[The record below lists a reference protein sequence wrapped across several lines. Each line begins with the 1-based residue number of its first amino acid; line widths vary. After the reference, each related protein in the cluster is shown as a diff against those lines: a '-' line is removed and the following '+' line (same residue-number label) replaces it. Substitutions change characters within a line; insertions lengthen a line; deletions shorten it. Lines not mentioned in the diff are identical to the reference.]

1 MGSWKTPD
9 SGLTQQQVQQ
19 RIELGHVNEL
29 PPTSG
34 RSVWDII
41 RANVFT
47 RINCILAVL
56 FAVVLYT
63 GSIVNGAFG
72 LLIIANSIVGIIQ
85 ELRAKRTLDK
95 LSIVGRAKPMVI
107 RDGEPAREI
116 DRESVVLDDLI
127 EVGPGDQIVVDGI
140 LRYASDVA
148 VDESSLTGESDA
160 VDKSVGDMVYSG
172 SSVVVGSARPPR

>member
-47 RINCILAVL
+47 RINGILAVL

-95 LSIVGRAKPMVI
+95 LSIV
-107 RDGEPAREI
+107 
-116 DRESVVLDDLI
+116 
-127 EVGPGDQIVVDGI
+127 
-140 LRYASDVA
+140 A
-148 VDESSLTGESDA
+148 VSYTHL
-160 VDKSVGDMVYSG
+160 
-172 SSVVVGSARPPR
+172 